1 MYTADR
7 GIFYIPAYNRDGHAM
22 HSKALIFPE
31 GLISV
36 DLALVNCVWIQFG
49 REKSVV
55 LWTLVSQIKERWEI
69 AVHASHQN
77 DNHAD

>member
-1 MYTADR
+1 MRLLIHLKLQLERKLLYMYTADR

-36 DLALVNCVWIQFG
+36 DLALVNCV
-49 REKSVV
+49 
-55 LWTLVSQIKERWEI
+55 
-69 AVHASHQN
+69 
-77 DNHAD
+77 